1 MSKVVAITAVVMF
14 AASACNAEVDFN
26 IDGLSL
32 DEAGEQL
39 VEGELSELLS
49 LELVGECDEVKDP
62 KVGVTFECTGTD
74 ANGRVITFDGV
85 LEREDFVNVVSTNAI
100 QAQLVP
106 SVEEAAVAALTPQ
119 TGPVEVACGTETL
132 VLDDNDEVRC
142 LISDGNDTRDVILT
156 FSSLNP
162 VQFNASVQ

>member
-162 VQFNASVQ
+162 IQFNASVQ